1 MSTGEMVDCEER
13 QSVLL
18 VSAFEAA
25 VVVDSQSHEIRFYR
39 KFRNALYGMD
49 QHRVSSYT
57 IADVLHPNF
66 LPVL

>member
-13 QSVLL
+13 QSV

-25 VVVDSQSHEIRFYR
+25 VVDSQSHEIRFYR